1 MGRKRAG
8 KEVRMDETIKE
19 FAENEMTNPPVQIE
33 QKEGIKLILSARQQY
48 HWEIKILSLDIDLLE
63 KLNTDMKTRFGGKTE

>member
-1 MGRKRAG
+1 MRRKRAG

-33 QKEGIKLILSARQQY
+33 QKEGIKLIKNTKGY
-48 HWEIKILSLDIDLLE
+48 GWEIKILSLDIDLLE